1 MKENL
6 NKLKSSWNTL
16 FAMAIVVNIAIVV
29 KMVIIKEFP
38 TAVLAIVGVAFLLL
52 LRQNRNITY
61 NLMRDWANIAVEH
74 DFREIDKNVEL
85 TNKILDKDLL
95 FYGALS
101 ALNKIDTPEAKD
113 AVKRVRST
121 ALYVASR
128 YVADSHRE
136 YAAKIVERID
146 IEKATPEEFNYAM
159 GELEKLSDGKRR

>member
-1 MKENL
+1 
-6 NKLKSSWNTL
+6 
-16 FAMAIVVNIAIVV
+16 MAIVVNIAIVI
-29 KMVIIKEFP
+29 KMVIIKDIP
-38 TAVLAIVGVAFLLL
+38 AAVLAIVGVAFLLL

-74 DFREIDKNVEL
+74 DFREVDKNVEL

-101 ALNKIDTPEAKD
+101 ALTKIDTPEAKD

-146 IEKATPEEFNYAM
+146 IEKATPEEFYYAM